1 MRSPH
6 VVFVL
11 NVILGLGRS
20 NDQVVFREVDELGY
34 TSWIGRGYKRLA
46 TKKPGYHGFALS
58 SQESR
63 LNPVISS
70 TLET

>member
-11 NVILGLGRS
+11 NVILGLGGS

-34 TSWIGRGYKRLA
+34 TSWIGCGYEPPATTRGA
-46 TKKPGYHGFALS
+46 VTV
-58 SQESR
+58 SR
-63 LNPVISS
+63 FRAERVAGTPHF
-70 TLET
+70 TETET